1 MQTVHHSDNLP
12 TGYQTRALVLS
23 GGVLVMRTPQIIHVV
38 KINGRVIPAAVTA
51 MAAEHSPGGV
61 KFAVGETESAD

>member
-1 MQTVHHSDNLP
+1 MQTVHHADNLP
-12 TGYQTRALVLS
+12 TGDQTRALVLS
-23 GGVLVMRTPQIIHVV
+23 GGVLVMRAPQIIHMV

>member
-1 MQTVHHSDNLP
+1 MQTVHHTDDLFA
-12 TGYQTRALVLS
+12 GYQTRALVLTW
-23 GGVLVMRTPQIIHVV
+23 GVLVMRTPQIIHVV

-51 MAAEHSPGGV
+51 MAAEHPPGGV